1 MKKISRTKFGKFR
14 NDEHFQCLTEL
25 KNLFEQNE
33 PLTLKLGTLY
43 DKFLSAYGDED
54 SCIKKIEKNTFTDDR
69 YAADQLRDSSFRGL
83 SYTVNAALNHY
94 NPEMHAFA
102 KRIAIPFNTYGNIAK
117 LPLNEETSS
126 IYNLVQELRANFAAE
141 ISALE
146 LAPWIDKLEAGN
158 IRYEKLV
165 KTSLD
170 EAAVKTDLKAREA
183 RIKADRIIVLIFD
196 CIESFIV
203 LEGEEEYSDVVKK
216 LNLIIEKYDNTLA
229 QRQGIYKSQKSEL
242 IDADTA
248 KKPSKE

>member
-1 MKKISRTKFGKFR
+1 MKKISRPKSKWFR
-14 NDEHFQCLTEL
+14 NNEHFQYLTEL

-33 PLTLKLGTLY
+33 PLALKLGTLY
-43 DKFLSAYGDED
+43 DKFLAAYGDED

-69 YAADQLRDSSFRGL
+69 YAADQLRDGSFRGL
-83 SYTVNAALNHY
+83 SDTVNAALNHY

-117 LPLNEETSS
+117 LPLNEETSA

-146 LAPWIDKLEAGN
+146 LAPWIDKLEADN
-158 IRYEKLV
+158 ISYENLV

-170 EAAVKTDLKAREA
+170 EAAVKTDLKAKETRLE
-183 RIKADRIIVLIFD
+183 ADRITGKILD

-203 LEGEEEYSDVVKK
+203 LEGEEEYSDVAKK

-242 IDADTA
+242 IDAYSA
-248 KKPSKE
+248 KNPSKE